1 MSYVK
6 VSSKYQ
12 VTLPKKVRE
21 GLSLEAGNRLYVT
34 KEGNR
39 IILKVPPKVKEPTK
53 ALYGSI
59 KSQTDAVK
67 AIRAFRESG
76 GS

>member
-21 GLSLEAGNRLYVT
+21 GLSLEVGDRLYVT

-39 IILKVPPKVKEPTK
+39 IILKVSPKVKEPTK

-59 KSQTDAVK
+59 KSQTDAVE